1 MIVARTPIK
10 LVPLHLWT
18 VIIKKKKKKKAKT
31 MFRFASKRLFSVQ
44 PIRGMLNKAGK
55 HFLHSMNQLIHHRLI
70 SQ

>member
-1 MIVARTPIK
+1 MIVAPLTK
-10 LVPLHLWT
+10 LVT
-18 VIIKKKKKKKAKT
+18 VTSVDGNQKKART

-55 HFLHSMNQLIHHRLI
+55 HFLHSMNQLIHLRLV